1 MGVVAVAFRFVLL
14 SAAFFC
20 CILGVSVAAESDKNF
35 YHVLKK
41 IGHGDFEK
49 GLDHVWSHANDGN
62 GTATLLLSRLFLEF
76 GDLENFEKY
85 LGISAD
91 QNNPVAMKILGVT
104 FLKGSLNVQDYVAAK
119 LWFEKSAKYRNINS
133 MVYLGIMHRDGL
145 GTKVDLN
152 KSYFWFSLAGIL
164 KTSGVG
170 DKEPEEFAKEL
181 EKELSEKQ
189 IMDVGK
195 QTYVWLDTNPV
206 IEPQVIPPL

>member
-1 MGVVAVAFRFVLL
+1 MGVVAVALRFVLL
-14 SAAFFC
+14 IAAFLC
-20 CILGVSVAAESDKNF
+20 CIFGVSVAAESDKNF
-35 YHVLKK
+35 HHVFKK

-49 GLDHVWSHANDGN
+49 GLDHVWSHANGGN

-145 GTKVDLN
+145 GTNVDLN

-189 IMDVGK
+189 IVEVGK

-206 IEPQVIPPL
+206 IAPQVIPPL

>member
-20 CILGVSVAAESDKNF
+20 CILGVSVAADSDKNF
-35 YHVLKK
+35 HHVFKK

-49 GLDHVWSHANDGN
+49 GLDHVWSHANGGN

-133 MVYLGIMHRDGL
+133 MVYLGIMNRDGL
-145 GTKVDLN
+145 GTNVDLN

-164 KTSGVG
+164 KTSEVG
-170 DKEPEEFAKEL
+170 DKEPGEFAKEI
-181 EKELSEKQ
+181 EKELTDAQ
-189 IMDVGK
+189 IREVGK
-195 QTYVWLDTNPV
+195 ETDIWLDRHP
-206 IEPQVIPPL
+206 ELESQVIPPL

>member
-1 MGVVAVAFRFVLL
+1 MALRFVLL
-14 SAAFFC
+14 IAAFLC
-20 CILGVSVAAESDKNF
+20 CIFGVSVAAESDKNF
-35 YHVLKK
+35 HHVFKK
-41 IGHGDFEK
+41 IGHGDFKK
-49 GLDHVWSHANDGN
+49 GLDLVWSHANDGN

-145 GTKVDLN
+145 GTNVDLN

>member
-1 MGVVAVAFRFVLL
+1 MGVVAVALRFVLL
-14 SAAFFC
+14 IAAFLC
-20 CILGVSVAAESDKNF
+20 CIFGVSVAAESDKNF
-35 YHVLKK
+35 HHVFKK
-41 IGHGDFEK
+41 IGHGDFAK
-49 GLDHVWSHANDGN
+49 GLDHVWSHAKGGN

-104 FLKGSLNVQDYVAAK
+104 FLKGSLNVQDYVEAK

-145 GTKVDLN
+145 GTNVDLN

-164 KTSGVG
+164 KTSEVG
-170 DKEPEEFAKEL
+170 DKEPEEFAKEI
-181 EKELSEKQ
+181 EKELTDAQ
-189 IMDVGK
+189 IREVGK
-195 QTYVWLDTNPV
+195 ETDVWLDRHPEL
-206 IEPQVIPPL
+206 EPQVIPPL